1 MVEYNDLIF
10 EISRSGR
17 VGSSL
22 PESDVESVDLQDKF
36 PKHLIRD
43 EPAELPEVSELAA
56 CSSLYSAFE

>member
-17 VGSSL
+17 VGYSL
-22 PESDVESVDLQDKF
+22 PKSDVESVDLQDKF

-43 EPAELPEVSELAA
+43 EAAELPEVAELI
-56 CSSLYSAFE
+56 